1 MPRWLVDIIRHRFE
15 HLGVVEAAN
24 EKEAIAKAA
33 KEFAVPPERQ
43 NRIVVEKLSKRD
55 L

>member
-1 MPRWLVDIIRHRFE
+1 MPHWRVDIISGRAE
-15 HLGVVEAAN
+15 HLGVVDAAN
-24 EKEAIAKAA
+24 EKEAIEKAA
-33 KEFAVPPERQ
+33 KQFDIPPERQ